1 MTAHEFRRL
10 ALSLPEVTEASH
22 MGHPDFRMKK
32 RIFATLGHPGP
43 GWAMIKL
50 APEEQEWLVRAD
62 PDTFT
67 PVPGAW
73 GRAGCTNVRL
83 RSARKGP
90 VLEALTSAWR
100 RRAPKS
106 LAAQL

>member
-22 MGHPDFRMKK
+22 MRHPDFRMKK

-43 GWAMIKL
+43 GWAMIKV